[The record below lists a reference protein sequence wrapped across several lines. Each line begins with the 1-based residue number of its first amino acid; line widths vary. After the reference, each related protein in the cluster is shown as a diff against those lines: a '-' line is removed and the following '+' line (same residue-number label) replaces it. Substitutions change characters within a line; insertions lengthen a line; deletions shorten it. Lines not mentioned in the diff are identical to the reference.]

1 MFAQSLWR
9 ESKANEWLIVMRDG
23 QMVKCGIGLQTW
35 VMPWDQTVSFPSLIN
50 EVNFSAQQVTAE
62 MQGVEVR
69 GNIIWSV
76 YRDGDGPFRCYK
88 MFGSALQNQNPRSIN
103 DKLGDMAIS
112 IVRDRVANMSL
123 DDILKN
129 RNKLRNGV
137 KEEIQKLLTGW
148 GIWLETVE
156 IQDVKI
162 LSSSLFRNLQTEFRE
177 KSRIDAERISSQ
189 IQKQITEEELS
200 RNLKREKADYEYE
213 INN

>member
-1 MFAQSLWR
+1 
-9 ESKANEWLIVMRDG
+9 
-23 QMVKCGIGLQTW
+23 
-35 VMPWDQTVSFPSLIN
+35 
-50 EVNFSAQQVTAE
+50 

-76 YRDGDGPFRCYK
+76 YRKDDGPFKCYK
-88 MFGSALQNQNPRSIN
+88 MFGKALQSRNPRSVN
-103 DKLGDMAIS
+103 DKLGDMAVS

-137 KEEIQKLLTGW
+137 KEEIQKLLSGW

-162 LSSSLFRNLQTEFRE
+162 LSSTLFRNLQTEFRE
-177 KSRIDAERISSQ
+177 KSRIDAERISTQ

-200 RNLKREKADYEYE
+200 RDLGREKADYEYS
-213 INN
+213 INENKERARQRLVEQRQKQELYEQELKIE

>member
-1 MFAQSLWR
+1 MR
-9 ESKANEWLIVMRDG
+9 EGN
-23 QMVKCGIGLQTW
+23 MVKCGIGLQTW
-35 VMPWDQTVSFPSLIN
+35 VMPWDQTVTFPSLIN

-88 MFGSALQNQNPRSIN
+88 MFGSALKNRNPRSIN

-137 KEEIQKLLTGW
+137 KEEVQKLLTGW

-177 KSRIDAERISSQ
+177 KSRIDAERISAS
-189 IQKQITEEELS
+189 IQKEITEEELT
-200 RNLKREKADYEYE
+200 RNLKR
-213 INN
+213 

>member
-1 MFAQSLWR
+1 
-9 ESKANEWLIVMRDG
+9 
-23 QMVKCGIGLQTW
+23 
-35 VMPWDQTVSFPSLIN
+35 
-50 EVNFSAQQVTAE
+50 

-76 YRDGDGPFRCYK
+76 YREGDGPFKCFK
-88 MFGSALQNQNPRSIN
+88 MFGRDLQQRNPRSVN

-156 IQDVKI
+156 I
-162 LSSSLFRNLQTEFRE
+162 
-177 KSRIDAERISSQ
+177 
-189 IQKQITEEELS
+189 
-200 RNLKREKADYEYE
+200 
-213 INN
+213 